1 MHHSNHK
8 GGTAKLLAMILA
20 GGLAA
25 AGAVH
30 AQDAQ
35 ALLEKYKC
43 NACHAMNQAMTGPAY
58 ADVAARYRGDA
69 KAVSTLSAGVRSGAH
84 GAGPWHMPP
93 HPEISESDA
102 RKMVRYIL
110 ALKG

>member
-1 MHHSNHK
+1 M
-8 GGTAKLLAMILA
+8 KLWAMILA
-20 GGLAA
+20 FGLAA

-43 NACHAMNQAMTGPAY
+43 NACHATNEAKTGPAY
-58 ADVAARYRGDA
+58 VDVAARYRGDA
-69 KAVSTLSAGVRSGAH
+69 HAGTSLTAAIRSGTQN
-84 GAGPWHMPP
+84 AGPWHMPP
-93 HPEISESDA
+93 HPEISEADA